1 MQLCV
6 GLEAGLEGSLHVI
19 WKTVALVVVA
29 RNLAEDMERLGN
41 DKINEVEVETQTV
54 AAVAEQE
61 SNTLAEAAMAR
72 GNRVWLTFM
81 DAKIGFNKLSHMS
94 MLWTVEQRWLKGGWF
109 ALTDTGI
116 KGHVVHP

>member
-1 MQLCV
+1 
-6 GLEAGLEGSLHVI
+6 
-19 WKTVALVVVA
+19 
-29 RNLAEDMERLGN
+29 MERLGN

-81 DAKIGFNKLSHMS
+81 DAKNGFNKLSHMS

-109 ALTDTGI
+109 ALTDTGTI
-116 KGHVVHP
+116 GHVVHL